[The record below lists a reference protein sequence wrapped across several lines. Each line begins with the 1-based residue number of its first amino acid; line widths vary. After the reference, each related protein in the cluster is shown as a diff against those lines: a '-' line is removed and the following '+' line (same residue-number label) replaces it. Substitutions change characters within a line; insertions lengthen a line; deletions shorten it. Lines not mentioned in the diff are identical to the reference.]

1 MNTEEKLTI
10 AKNWCSKIDISLNR
24 TWAMIHYD
32 RTQANCFEYSPTYAD
47 YDELVDAIY
56 EMVSEYV
63 WNEVNDWI
71 FK

>member
-24 TWAMIHYD
+24 TWA
-32 RTQANCFEYSPTYAD
+32 
-47 YDELVDAIY
+47 
-56 EMVSEYV
+56 
-63 WNEVNDWI
+63 EVNDWI